1 MHCVNTLQLCVAL
14 GGPFPGLCG
23 KNCLHRVIGRAVGKA
38 KQTVISLRVELL
50 LTEEAEGAA
59 WRGCG
64 TRVVSKRV
72 DILSRVLH
80 SPLPWTSKGK

>member
-1 MHCVNTLQLCVAL
+1 MRCVNTLQLCVAL

-23 KNCLHRVIGRAVGKA
+23 KNCLHRMIGRAVGKA

-59 WRGCG
+59 CRGCG
-64 TRVVSKRV
+64 TRDLRWFQSV
-72 DILSRVLH
+72 
-80 SPLPWTSKGK
+80 